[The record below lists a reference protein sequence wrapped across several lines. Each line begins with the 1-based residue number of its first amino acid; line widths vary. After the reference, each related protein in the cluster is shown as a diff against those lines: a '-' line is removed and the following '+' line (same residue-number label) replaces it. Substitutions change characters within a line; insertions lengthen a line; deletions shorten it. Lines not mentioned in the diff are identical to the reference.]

1 MRIARSS
8 FSTTKVLLCG
18 FISAAV
24 WSGTG
29 CGTGPVSMEGPI
41 SGMSLTATVM
51 GGRKPVSGSAIT
63 LYQAGTTTGGNASV
77 LATATTNANG
87 SFSFASFSCVGAS
100 ELYIVATGGD
110 AGNGVNPN
118 IMLLGAVGP
127 CNALPSGININELST
142 VAAAYAFNQFMNPS
156 DPSQISA
163 PGAQGTDQYIG
174 ITNAA
179 LVLKTN
185 LVNIPTGRA
194 SAVLSTN
201 GNSPATLNTLADA
214 LVACV
219 NAVSPYSVCDTV
231 FNATTPTARSAPTN
245 TLQAAYDIAANPGQ
259 NVSAI
264 FGLVA
269 LIPPGEPAPFTP
281 ALGSAPN
288 DWLLGVRFVP
298 AGLNIPQFMRIDKNG
313 NLLIA
318 NYGGNSIIELNP
330 VGVQTSPAGGFTPA
344 GINGPKGFTVDAAGN
359 VYIANFNN
367 GTVEVMNSAGTVTVP
382 AFGTASDFV
391 SPNSAVLDSFS
402 QLWVANSGAGAA
414 GPDLTVAS
422 TAGVINFRVSNNFAL
437 NEPFIVL
444 ADTTTNPNIMWVTNS
459 VGGVVSRLVNNGT
472 STITGS
478 QVSGVGTQ
486 LRGIA
491 LDTAGNVWVSDTNPG
506 TGGVSKISNAAT
518 PAILLG
524 PVTGGGITTTSKPSG
539 IQVDPANHVWVN
551 NNSGSLT
558 ELDSNGNA
566 ISPAGG
572 FTAGGLIHSPDLGIA
587 IGRSGSIW
595 IANTAN
601 GNASIV
607 QLIGAG
613 KPTATPKVSGR
624 PLAP

>member
-1 MRIARSS
+1 MRFARSS
-8 FSTTKVLLCG
+8 FSATKVLLCG

-41 SGMSLTATVM
+41 SGLSLTATVM

-100 ELYIVATGGD
+100 ELYITASGGD

-127 CNALPSGININELST
+127 CNALPSSININELST

-156 DPSQISA
+156 DPTQISA

-174 ITNAA
+174 ITNAG
-179 LVLKTN
+179 LVLLTN
-185 LVNIPTGRA
+185 LINVGIGRA
-194 SAVLSTN
+194 SPVLSTN
-201 GNSPATLNTLADA
+201 GNSPATLNTLADT

-245 TLQAAYDIAANPGQ
+245 TLQAAYDIAANPGE
-259 NVSAI
+259 NVSSI

-269 LIPPGEPAPFTP
+269 LIPPGEPVPFTP
-281 ALGSAPN
+281 VLGSAPT

-298 AGLNIPQFMRIDKNG
+298 PGLNIPEFMRLDKNG
-313 NLLIA
+313 DLLVA
-318 NYGGNSIIELNP
+318 NYGGNSIIRLSS
-330 VGVQTSPAGGFTPA
+330 VGVPQSPIGGFQPA
-344 GINGPKGFTVDAAGN
+344 GIDGPKGFTVDGSGN
-359 VYIANFNN
+359 VYIANFDND
-367 GTVEVMNSAGTVTVP
+367 TVEVMNSAGTVTVP
-382 AFGTASDFV
+382 AFGTPTDFV
-391 SPNSAVLDSFS
+391 RPNSAVLDSFN
-402 QLWVANSGAGAA
+402 QLWVANSGGGSGA
-414 GPDLTVAS
+414 PDLTVVS
-422 TAGVINFRVSNNFAL
+422 TGGAINFSISSGFAL
-437 NEPFIVL
+437 DEPFIVL
-444 ADTTTNPNIMWVTNS
+444 ADTTVSPNIMWVTNAA
-459 VGGVVSRLVNNGT
+459 GGAVSRLVNDGT

-478 QVSGVGTQ
+478 RAAAVGTQ
-486 LRGIA
+486 LRGMA
-491 LDTAGNVWVSDTNPG
+491 LDTGGNVWVSDFNSG
-506 TGGVSKISNAAT
+506 TGSVSKISNSAT
-518 PAILLG
+518 PSIIIG
-524 PVTGGGITTTSKPSG
+524 PVRVGGITTTSQPSG

-551 NNSGSLT
+551 NLSGSLT
-558 ELDSNGNA
+558 ELDGNGNP
-566 ISPAGG
+566 ISPPGG
-572 FTAGGLIHSPDLGIA
+572 FTAGGLISSPDIGIA
-587 IGRSGSIW
+587 IGRNGNVW

-613 KPTATPKVSGR
+613 KPTQTPKLGGR
-624 PLAP
+624 PLNP